1 MTTPIGGQVNCPQMG
16 GEIIDGT
23 VGESAY
29 EELAGMTTSNL
40 SIGELEAK
48 YPLYCKAL
56 KRLVEQGKPS
66 EQLRRTL
73 CWDRLRLLHRSLPRQ
88 YKSPER
94 LMLMI
99 QAEVASKNQH

>member
-1 MTTPIGGQVNCPQMG
+1 MKQSCSLQSPFWKREGFMSI
-16 GEIIDGT
+16 
-23 VGESAY
+23 
-29 EELAGMTTSNL
+29 TSL

-56 KRLVEQGKPS
+56 KLLIKQGKTS
-66 EQLRRTL
+66 AELERTL

-99 QAEVASKNQH
+99 QAEFSSMSDV

>member
-1 MTTPIGGQVNCPQMG
+1 M
-16 GEIIDGT
+16 
-23 VGESAY
+23 S
-29 EELAGMTTSNL
+29 TSSI

-56 KRLVEQGKPS
+56 KMLIKQGKTS
-66 EQLRRTL
+66 TEVRRTL
-73 CWDRLRLLHRSLPRQ
+73 CWDRLHLLHRSMPRQ

-99 QAEVASKNQH
+99 QAEFLPVQDA

>member
-1 MTTPIGGQVNCPQMG
+1 
-16 GEIIDGT
+16 
-23 VGESAY
+23 
-29 EELAGMTTSNL
+29 MTTSSL
-40 SIGELEAK
+40 SIGELEAN

-56 KRLVEQGKPS
+56 KMLIRQNKTGTE
-66 EQLRRTL
+66 LRRTV

-99 QAEVASKNQH
+99 QADLFNNGSV

>member
-1 MTTPIGGQVNCPQMG
+1 MSTC
-16 GEIIDGT
+16 
-23 VGESAY
+23 
-29 EELAGMTTSNL
+29 NL

-56 KRLVEQGKPS
+56 KILIKQGKTNA
-66 EQLRRTL
+66 QLQRTL

-94 LMLMI
+94 LMLII
-99 QAEVASKNQH
+99 QAEFASVQDV

>member
-1 MTTPIGGQVNCPQMG
+1 
-16 GEIIDGT
+16 
-23 VGESAY
+23 
-29 EELAGMTTSNL
+29 MTTSSV

-56 KRLVEQGKPS
+56 KMLIKQGKTS
-66 EQLRRTL
+66 AELQRTL
-73 CWDRLRLLHRSLPRQ
+73 CWDRLCLLHRSLPRQ

-99 QAEVASKNQH
+99 QAEFSSIQNA

>member
-1 MTTPIGGQVNCPQMG
+1 
-16 GEIIDGT
+16 
-23 VGESAY
+23 
-29 EELAGMTTSNL
+29 MTTSSV

-56 KRLVEQGKPS
+56 KMLIKQGKTRA
-66 EQLRRTL
+66 ELQRTL
-73 CWDRLRLLHRSLPRQ
+73 CWDRLCLLHRSLPRQ

-99 QAEVASKNQH
+99 QAEFSSIQDA

>member
-1 MTTPIGGQVNCPQMG
+1 M
-16 GEIIDGT
+16 
-23 VGESAY
+23 SA
-29 EELAGMTTSNL
+29 SSI

-56 KRLVEQGKPS
+56 KMLIKQGKTS
-66 EQLRRTL
+66 TELQRTL
-73 CWDRLRLLHRSLPRQ
+73 CWDRLRLLHHSLPRQ

-99 QAEVASKNQH
+99 QAEFSLIQDA

>member
-1 MTTPIGGQVNCPQMG
+1 M
-16 GEIIDGT
+16 
-23 VGESAY
+23 S
-29 EELAGMTTSNL
+29 TSSV

-56 KRLVEQGKPS
+56 KMLIKQGKTS
-66 EQLRRTL
+66 AELQRTL
-73 CWDRLRLLHRSLPRQ
+73 CWDRLFLLHRSLPRQ

-99 QAEVASKNQH
+99 QAEFSSIQNA

>member
-1 MTTPIGGQVNCPQMG
+1 MG
-16 GEIIDGT
+16 
-23 VGESAY
+23 
-29 EELAGMTTSNL
+29 TSNL

-56 KRLVEQGKPS
+56 KMLIKQGKTS
-66 EQLRRTL
+66 AELERTL
-73 CWDRLRLLHRSLPRQ
+73 CWDRLRLLHRSLSRQ

-99 QAEVASKNQH
+99 QARFSSLTDA

>member
-1 MTTPIGGQVNCPQMG
+1 MDRTIVPIW
-16 GEIIDGT
+16 EAIKRSHSLHT
-23 VGESAY
+23 
-29 EELAGMTTSNL
+29 LAWQREGSMSTSNL

-56 KRLVEQGKPS
+56 KMLIKQGKTS
-66 EQLRRTL
+66 AELERTL

-99 QAEVASKNQH
+99 QAEFSSVTDA

>member
-1 MTTPIGGQVNCPQMG
+1 MKQPHSLQS
-16 GEIIDGT
+16 
-23 VGESAY
+23 SARQR
-29 EELAGMTTSNL
+29 EGFMSTSNL

-56 KRLVEQGKPS
+56 KLLIKQEKTS
-66 EQLRRTL
+66 AELERTL

-94 LMLMI
+94 LMLIIRADLSSI
-99 QAEVASKNQH
+99 QDA

>member
-1 MTTPIGGQVNCPQMG
+1 M
-16 GEIIDGT
+16 
-23 VGESAY
+23 S
-29 EELAGMTTSNL
+29 TSNL

-56 KRLVEQGKPS
+56 KMLIKQGKTS
-66 EQLRRTL
+66 AELERTL
-73 CWDRLRLLHRSLPRQ
+73 CWDRLHLLHRSLPRQ

-99 QAEVASKNQH
+99 QAEFSSMTDA

>member
-1 MTTPIGGQVNCPQMG
+1 M
-16 GEIIDGT
+16 
-23 VGESAY
+23 S
-29 EELAGMTTSNL
+29 TS
-40 SIGELEAK
+40 SISVGELEAK

-56 KRLVEQGKPS
+56 KMLIKQDKTSAELQ
-66 EQLRRTL
+66 RTL

-99 QAEVASKNQH
+99 QAEFSSIQDA